1 MPNHATAIDVDPDP
15 LYRRLLDLDPQDI
28 FKSNFHPLIINLKV
42 QVPTGSFR

>member
-1 MPNHATAIDVDPDP
+1 MLQP
-15 LYRRLLDLDPQDI
+15 LLWIQIRFIRALLDLDPQDI

>member
-1 MPNHATAIDVDPDP
+1 MLQP
-15 LYRRLLDLDPQDI
+15 LMWIQIRFIGDLLDLDPQDI